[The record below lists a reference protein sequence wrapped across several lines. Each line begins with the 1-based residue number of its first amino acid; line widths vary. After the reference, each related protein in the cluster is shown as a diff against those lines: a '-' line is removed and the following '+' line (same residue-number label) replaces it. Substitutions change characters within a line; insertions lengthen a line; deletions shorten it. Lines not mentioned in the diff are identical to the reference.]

1 MSSAASLRVGVI
13 GVGSMGEN
21 HARVYAE
28 LPTVE
33 LAGIADADADRA
45 RNVAGRHDTRSMDR
59 RDLVESVDAV
69 SIAVPTAHHY
79 PVARECIVA
88 GVHVL
93 IEKPFVAEPA
103 EGRELVS
110 LADEH
115 DITIQVGH
123 IERFN
128 PAIQAVSEILAGKE
142 LIAIDARRLG
152 SPREREIKDGAV
164 MDLMIHDIDVALSL
178 VDGDPDFVNAV
189 GTQGSRYVDAQLR
202 FDGGVVASL
211 TASRVTQR
219 KVRELT
225 ITTRDAWIVVD
236 YIDRSIEIH
245 RQSSERYEPS
255 DHTRH
260 ATFHSRVWRRG
271 IESNEGIIEQPMVG
285 GGEPL
290 KEELAAFVDCVETGD
305 EPVVT
310 AADGLRALEVA
321 LTIDRLAG
329 EDALEVNA

>member
-1 MSSAASLRVGVI
+1 MGSAEPLRVGVI
-13 GVGSMGEN
+13 GVGSMGRN

-45 RNVAGRHDTRSMDR
+45 HEVAARHDTHAMDR
-59 RDLVESVDAV
+59 SDLIASAEAV

-79 PVARECIVA
+79 PVARECIEA

-93 IEKPFVAEPA
+93 VEKPFVAEPA
-103 EGRELVS
+103 EGRELAS
-110 LADEH
+110 LADERGVA
-115 DITIQVGH
+115 IQVGH

-128 PAIQAVSEILAGKE
+128 PAIQALSEILSGKE

-178 VDGDPDFVNAV
+178 VNEDLDLVNAV

-255 DHTRH
+255 DDARH
-260 ATFHSRVWRRG
+260 ATFHSRAWRRG

-305 EPVVT
+305 EPAVT
-310 AADGLRALEVA
+310 AEDGLRALEVA
-321 LTIDRLAG
+321 RTIDRLTR
-329 EDALEVNA
+329 DALEVDA

>member
-1 MSSAASLRVGVI
+1 MGSAEPLRVGVI
-13 GVGSMGEN
+13 GVGSMGRN

-45 RNVAGRHDTRSMDR
+45 HEVAARHDARAMDR
-59 RDLVESVDAV
+59 SDLIASAEAV

-79 PVARECIVA
+79 PVARECIEA

-93 IEKPFVAEPA
+93 VEKPFVAEPA
-103 EGRELVS
+103 EGRELAS
-110 LADEH
+110 LADERGVA
-115 DITIQVGH
+115 IQVGH

-128 PAIQAVSEILAGKE
+128 PAIQALSEILSGKE

-178 VDGDPDFVNAV
+178 VNEDLDLVNAV

-255 DHTRH
+255 DDARH
-260 ATFHSRVWRRG
+260 ATFHSRAWRRG

-305 EPVVT
+305 EPAVT
-310 AADGLRALEVA
+310 AEDGLRALEVA
-321 LTIDRLAG
+321 RTIDRLTR
-329 EDALEVNA
+329 DALEVDA